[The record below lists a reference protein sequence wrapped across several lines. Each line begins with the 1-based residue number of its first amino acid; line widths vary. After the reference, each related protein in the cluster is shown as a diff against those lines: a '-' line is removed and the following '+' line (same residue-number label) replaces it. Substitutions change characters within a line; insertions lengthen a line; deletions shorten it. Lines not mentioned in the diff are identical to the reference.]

1 MIELKHVSK
10 KFGNKAILN
19 DVSFTIQPGEVTLLV
34 GENGSGKTT
43 LLNLIMQLIPQGK
56 GEILY
61 NNQPITFND
70 YHKISYVP
78 DQIIVL
84 KHLTI
89 SEALQQMKD
98 YYATFNEKRA
108 YEILE
113 FFNLNANDKINQL
126 SKGNVAK
133 VNILLGLSL
142 DSDFILMDEPFSG
155 IDIFT
160 REEILSVFT
169 SKLIEGQGVLIS
181 SHDIPEIEYIV
192 DKAILM
198 RDGMVID
205 EIIPEQLRQERG
217 ISLVDKMREVYR

>member
-10 KFGNKAILN
+10 KFGSKVILN

-43 LLNLIMQLIPQGK
+43 LLNLIMQLIPKGK

-61 NNQPITFND
+61 NNHPITFDD

-84 KHLTI
+84 KNLTI

-98 YYATFNEKRA
+98 YYATFNEKRS

-142 DSDFILMDEPFSG
+142 DSDFIL
-155 IDIFT
+155 IC
-160 REEILSVFT
+160 LLYT
-169 SKLIEGQGVLIS
+169 SPS
-181 SHDIPEIEYIV
+181 P
-192 DKAILM
+192 
-198 RDGMVID
+198 RD
-205 EIIPEQLRQERG
+205 
-217 ISLVDKMREVYR
+217 

>member
-10 KFGNKAILN
+10 KFGSKVILN

-43 LLNLIMQLIPQGK
+43 LLNLIMHLIPKGK

-61 NNQPITFND
+61 NNHPITFDD

-84 KHLTI
+84 KNLTI

-198 RDGMVID
+198 RDGTIVE
-205 EIIPEQLRQERG
+205 EIIPEELRQERG

>member
-1 MIELKHVSK
+1 M
-10 KFGNKAILN
+10 
-19 DVSFTIQPGEVTLLV
+19 
-34 GENGSGKTT
+34 
-43 LLNLIMQLIPQGK
+43 
-56 GEILY
+56 
-61 NNQPITFND
+61 
-70 YHKISYVP
+70 
-78 DQIIVL
+78 
-84 KHLTI
+84 
-89 SEALQQMKD
+89 
-98 YYATFNEKRA
+98 
-108 YEILE
+108 
-113 FFNLNANDKINQL
+113 
-126 SKGNVAK
+126 AK

-169 SKLIEGQGVLIS
+169 SKLLEGQGVLIS

-198 RDGMVID
+198 RDGTIVE